1 MKKSADKNV
10 NKLYGGIR
18 ERYSDARANGYRLH
32 SYFLREQ
39 EILTSE
45 IGDSPGVV
53 LDIGS
58 GSGLMAIP
66 ILNKASFILGLEFN
80 EEACQEAK
88 FNGLAAIRGNAFL
101 TPLASESIN
110 NIYCCQF
117 LNQQAHE
124 NSKLLLSECHRI
136 LLPQGKLVLIWRNGE
151 ALIHRAAHAL
161 FKLWDKIIGR
171 PSFPM
176 VNHSISDI
184 ESFAHSIGFK
194 TEKKETIFPL
204 LRWRS
209 NKTNSLY
216 SRIIGASYFLVL
228 KRN

>member
-18 ERYSDARANGYRLH
+18 NRYDDARANGYRLH

-39 EILTSE
+39 EILLATL
-45 IGDSPGVV
+45 GDSPDIV

-58 GSGLMAIP
+58 GSGLMAVP
-66 ILNKASFILGLEFN
+66 LLDKATLLLGLDFN
-80 EEACQEAK
+80 EHACIEAK
-88 FNGLAAIRGNAFL
+88 SNGLNVIRGNAFSI
-101 TPLASESIN
+101 PLNNNSIN

-117 LNQQAHE
+117 LNQQSHE
-124 NSKLLLSECHRI
+124 NTKTLLLECKRI
-136 LLPQGKLVLIWRNGE
+136 LLPDGKMILIWRNGE
-151 ALIHRAAHAL
+151 ALIHQTAHAL
-161 FKLWDKIIGR
+161 FKFWDKIIGR

-184 ESFAHSIGFK
+184 EEYSHSIGFR
-194 TEKKETIFPL
+194 TVNKETIFPL

-209 NKTNSLY
+209 DKNNSIL
-216 SRIIGASYFLVL
+216 SKIIGASFFLVL
-228 KRN
+228 ERI